1 MSRSQRDKG
10 ARFEREV
17 VADLNDHGL
26 DAERNLSQS
35 RDGGY
40 DIDSLAGAIECK
52 ARHTLPAY
60 LQPNENVRAV
70 VFTQDRG
77 ERLALVRWADLVKLL
92 EIERR
97 EREHGTSQQDR

>member
-10 ARFEREV
+10 SRFEREV

-40 DIDSLAGAIECK
+40 DIDSLAGNFECK
-52 ARHTLPAY
+52 ARKTLPAY
-60 LQPNENVRAV
+60 LQPAENVRAV

-77 ERLALVRWADLVKLL
+77 ERLALVRWADLLGLL

-97 EREHGTSQQDR
+97 DREPDASGQDR

>member
-1 MSRSQRDKG
+1 MSRSQREKG

-17 VADLNDHGL
+17 VADMNDHGL

-40 DIDSLAGAIECK
+40 DIDSLAGAFECK
-52 ARHTLPAY
+52 ARARLPAY

-77 ERLALVRWADLVKLL
+77 ERLALIRWADLVKLF

-97 EREHGTSQQDR
+97 SHDGA